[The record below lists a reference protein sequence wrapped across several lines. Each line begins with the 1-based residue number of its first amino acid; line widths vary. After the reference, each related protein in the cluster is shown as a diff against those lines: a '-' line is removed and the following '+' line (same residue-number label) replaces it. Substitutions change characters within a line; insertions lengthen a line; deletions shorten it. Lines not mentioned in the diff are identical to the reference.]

1 MNLFHLAWLVLV
13 LVSVPLHAQD
23 NEGATLRGGEGT
35 LFLGGYAHE
44 IYVIEMLRRHVI
56 QVKMLAVRRER

>member
-1 MNLFHLAWLVLV
+1 MVNLFRLAWLVLV

-23 NEGATLRGGEGT
+23 NEDATLRGGEGT

-44 IYVIEMLRRHVI
+44 IYVLSLIHI
-56 QVKMLAVRRER
+56 